1 LDLTRFDDVATR
13 WSIMRFFKGFDPA
26 AGHEYNNCLKLPSR
40 KGRRFVFQAPETGPR
55 HTAGRHLSGG
65 MGARL

>member
-1 LDLTRFDDVATR
+1 
-13 WSIMRFFKGFDPA
+13 MRFFKGFDPA